1 MGYMVAYKPTRTKK
15 KENMF
20 FGTFYDCH
28 GIVFDTVHFPD
39 SATKFPLRGRGF
51 YFIKGRVMDDF
62 GVPIIEAR
70 WMEKVPMAVGVMKH
84 CPPGWGGARAW
95 VCKRSSGA

>member
-1 MGYMVAYKPTRTKK
+1 MVSIMGYMVAYKPTRTKK

-70 WMEKVPMAVGVMKH
+70 WMEKVPMKKKVSTELLLNQFSV
-84 CPPGWGGARAW
+84 
-95 VCKRSSGA
+95 S